1 MPMLCLTID
10 NGPGSV
16 PDSRGNR
23 CFVVVASS
31 WCCVRADEDLRRVL
45 SVPCCSFHLC
55 SVSSSRLGPRQRTKV
70 LSFLA
75 EHCVA
80 LVLAWACVCCQGGGR
95 RLQSPYGVWPGA
107 VVTGEGQRLFGS
119 WLPVVQMGTV
129 CCGVSTATGIFKL
142 CEDRQ

>member
-10 NGPGSV
+10 NGPGFV

-80 LVLAWACVCCQGGGR
+80 LVQPERACVVRVAGEDCNLPTGLARSRGDR
-95 RLQSPYGVWPGA
+95 RRPAAVWLLTSCGA
-107 VVTGEGQRLFGS
+107 DVGFPLPLEFLNYVNTDNRLF
-119 WLPVVQMGTV
+119 V
-129 CCGVSTATGIFKL
+129 
-142 CEDRQ
+142 